1 MFWNSWY
8 LSTLNAEKLKE
19 EAKEASVLLEDSEAS
34 VPLEDSEASVPLE
47 DSEEG
52 E

>member
-1 MFWNSWY
+1 MYRNSWY

-19 EAKEASVLLEDSEAS
+19 AKEASVLLEDSEAF
-34 VPLEDSEASVPLE
+34 PLEDREALVPLE

>member
-1 MFWNSWY
+1 MYWNSWY
-8 LSTLNAEKLKE
+8 LSTLNAEKRK

>member
-1 MFWNSWY
+1 MYWNSWY

-19 EAKEASVLLEDSEAS
+19 AKEASVLLE
-34 VPLEDSEASVPLE
+34 LEDSEASVPLE